1 MDTSSVNAASSLVT
15 SMSGDNAAGA
25 YALKK
30 AMNIQ
35 KESAAQMINSLPK
48 PAKVDQ
54 HATIGRNIDTK
65 A

>member
-15 SMSGDNAAGA
+15 SMSGDNAAT

-30 AMNIQ
+30 AMDLQ
-35 KESAAQMINSLPK
+35 AASAAQLINSVPQ
-48 PAKVDQ
+48 PAKVDPN
-54 HATIGRNIDTK
+54 ATIGSNIDTK